1 MGGRDPQKLGLN
13 YDEVMDYIGQF
24 GRFQR
29 RIFLWLSLVSGAA
42 GLAVVVFAF
51 TAFTPSYRCRAPD
64 CDQAETSDYSAFTQF
79 LAVENV
85 ELADRCKMPV
95 FEK

>member
-1 MGGRDPQKLGLN
+1 MGGRDPQKAGLN

-42 GLAVVVFAF
+42 GLAVVE
-51 TAFTPSYRCRAPD
+51 RRAPWLVVRWPVD
-64 CDQAETSDYSAFTQF
+64 LTDPANFTDGKPALRLKRPTACVMSG
-79 LAVENV
+79 LAVV
-85 ELADRCKMPV
+85 LI
-95 FEK
+95 